1 MPRYTRITLMNG
13 LTHLLT
19 KEESD
24 SLAQAKIKGTGV
36 VDIERLNV
44 RIVPHQVIDFSE
56 TNRADSGTPGIEA
69 PAYTRPRGHR
79 QYIDAELNVRCTCG
93 RPVYSVLV
101 NRMLD
106 RKEWTR
112 LSGTPGYNFVYED
125 GGMIC
130 VATTRYVCGLDQ
142 IPEGM
147 THCTEAEY
155 TRFRPVT
162 AWLQRA

>member
-1 MPRYTRITLMNG
+1 MHSFTRITLMNG
-13 LTHLLT
+13 DTYVLT

-24 SLAQAKIKGTGV
+24 NVARAKNKGIGV
-36 VDIERLNV
+36 VDVVRLAL
-44 RIVPHQVIDFSE
+44 RLVPNQIIDF
-56 TNRADSGTPGIEA
+56 TPTSRGDNNLPALEA
-69 PAYTRPRGHR
+69 PAYKRPTGHKH
-79 QYIDAELNVRCTCG
+79 YIDEENRVRCTCG
-93 RPVYSVLV
+93 RRVSTVLV
-101 NRMLD
+101 NRQME

-125 GGMIC
+125 GGMVT
-130 VATTRYVCGLDQ
+130 VATTRYVCSLDQ

-147 THCTEAEY
+147 THCTDAEY